1 VQQVQI
7 MSLGDMTEAISI
19 NKVHNLKSVVR

>member
-1 VQQVQI
+1 